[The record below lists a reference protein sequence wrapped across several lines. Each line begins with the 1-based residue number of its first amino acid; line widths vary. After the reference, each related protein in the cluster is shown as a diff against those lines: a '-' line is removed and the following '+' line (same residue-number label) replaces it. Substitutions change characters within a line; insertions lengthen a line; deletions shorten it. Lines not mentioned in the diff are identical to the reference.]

1 MPLMSFWKSSRDEV
15 LKMTVEQVVSS
26 AGDGHLRD
34 GSEASKEFRGYL
46 RVCPSESLFDY
57 ARYCLE
63 NSFEKGGV
71 VLQDI
76 VNELGRRLD
85 FDVEDGL
92 YQGKKTVVG
101 FDGIW
106 RSSGDAD
113 ILVEVKTTDY
123 VAVSLEKI
131 AEYRQRLYAEH
142 RIEPNASMLVIV
154 GREDTGALEAQV
166 RGSRYAWDMRL
177 ISVERLIKL
186 VQIKEK
192 SDDPTTLSQ
201 IGQLLRPFEYTKIDR
216 IIDVIFTTAV
226 DVEEQIA
233 EHPPVEEGDKEHGT
247 FTQDRTDPELLNAK
261 RLEAVEAFARSKGQ
275 ELVRYSRTLFW
286 SSDKTF
292 RVCCAV
298 SKRYEGDYQPY
309 WYAFHPNWDRFLS
322 EGKDGYFVL
331 SCMDRTEAYAVP
343 YSVLDKHKK
352 SLNMTDRGDR
362 SYWHVA
368 LTTMEDG
375 SLAINLSRIG
385 KKLALKPFAFG
396 WTNLV
401 QPAMR
406 TG

>member
-1 MPLMSFWKSSRDEV
+1 MPLLSFWKSNRDEV

-34 GSEASKEFRGYL
+34 GSEASKEFRDYL
-46 RVCPSESLFDY
+46 RVCPSESLFNY
-57 ARYCLE
+57 ARHCLE

-106 RSSGDAD
+106 RSQSDPD

-123 VAVSLEKI
+123 VAVSLDRI
-131 AEYRQRLYAEH
+131 AAYRERLYAER
-142 RIEPNASMLVIV
+142 RIEPNASMLVVV
-154 GREDTGALEAQV
+154 GREDTGGLEAQV

-201 IGQLLRPFEYTKIDR
+201 IRQLLRPFEYTKIDR

-233 EHPPVEEGDKEHGT
+233 EHPPVEDPDKTRGT
-247 FTQDRTDPELLNAK
+247 FKQDRTDPDLLSAK
-261 RLEAVEAFARSKGQ
+261 RLDAVEAFARSKGQ
-275 ELVRYSRTLFW
+275 ELVRHSRTLFW

-322 EGKDGYFVL
+322 EGKDSYFVL

-343 YSVLDKHKK
+343 YSVLDKQKK
-352 SLNMTDRGDR
+352 NLNVTERSDK

-368 LTTMEDG
+368 LNTLEDG

-396 WTNLV
+396 WS
-401 QPAMR
+401 AAAKAS
-406 TG
+406 